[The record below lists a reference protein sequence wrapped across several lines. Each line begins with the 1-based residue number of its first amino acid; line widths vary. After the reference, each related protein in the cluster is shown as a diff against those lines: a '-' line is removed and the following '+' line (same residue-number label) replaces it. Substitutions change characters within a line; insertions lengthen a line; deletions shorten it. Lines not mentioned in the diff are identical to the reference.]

1 VHSAA
6 VIGSTLTSRLCVV
19 VHSGQDFEC
28 IEKLM
33 VNEELYRETL
43 LHIPGSPH
51 IPYLGMRPQ
60 PHRPPLGIAIE
71 LG

>member
-1 VHSAA
+1 MN
-6 VIGSTLTSRLCVV
+6 LT
-19 VHSGQDFEC
+19 GETMPQDFEC

-51 IPYLGMRPQ
+51 IPYLGTAPCYSFV
-60 PHRPPLGIAIE
+60 LFFGDS
-71 LG
+71 